1 MTFCVVI
8 RENHIQDSEKVQN
21 PGIILMSDYL
31 STQTTLVFLVYVF
44 RVGFSSLRIIL
55 VNRITIRSLK
65 EHNEKVTYKKDET
78 NLGQFCWGA

>member
-8 RENHIQDSEKVQN
+8 RENHIEDSEKVQN

-31 STQTTLVFLVYVF
+31 STQTTGFVFPVYVS
-44 RVGFSSLRIIL
+44 RVGFSFLRIIL

-65 EHNEKVTYKKDET
+65 EHNEKVTYKKDEA
-78 NLGQFCWGA
+78 NPGQFC